1 MTDVIHYQDFD
12 ELLRLMDKSPVKYNK
27 RKIKK
32 AYEFANIA
40 HGDQRRVSG
49 VPFIL
54 HPTSVACILA
64 DMGMDTDSI
73 VSALLHDTVEDT
85 DVTLQDVED
94 NFGEDVAKLVD
105 GLTKISKSKYT
116 DCEEQQA

>member
-1 MTDVIHYQDFD
+1 MSDVIHYQDFD
-12 ELLRLMDKSPVKYNK
+12 ELLSIIDKSNLRYNI

-32 AYEFANIA
+32 AYEFANLA

-64 DMGMDTDSI
+64 EMGMDTDSI
-73 VSALLHDTVEDT
+73 VAALLHDTVEDT
-85 DVTLQDVED
+85 DVPRAGGRQLRRGGHEPCRRSDQD
-94 NFGEDVAKLVD
+94 
-105 GLTKISKSKYT
+105 
-116 DCEEQQA
+116 Q